1 MVVLTIK
8 ASAKTSVFES
18 VIICFMIVIFNWV
31 NVIDMTSDAQKSL
44 TELGNSKQTNPDDFY
59 FETI

>member
-18 VIICFMIVIFNWV
+18 VIICFMIVLFRWV
-31 NVIDMTSDAQKSL
+31 NVTDMTSDA
-44 TELGNSKQTNPDDFY
+44 
-59 FETI
+59 